1 MNVAKL
7 ILFVLF
13 FGMMASSC
21 KENAEKPSTT
31 QDEKSTDI
39 VDELKKEGYKEAIDP
54 EQVNPAEIINMRK
67 FAEEALKFRQSEEG
81 AQPWA
86 ILDVGVWEYQFKFEN
101 SKVTAEGETKGQ
113 WIDFDKDYTYK
124 YGYYDKVEGS
134 GKYYFNIE
142 TKQLL
147 ILDDDPM
154 KKPYEYIAKLH
165 NGHMVLMGTK
175 TYKDNAYQAK
185 LINVPHIPAKG

>member
-1 MNVAKL
+1 MVS
-7 ILFVLF
+7 VLY
-13 FGMMASSC
+13 
-21 KENAEKPSTT
+21 
-31 QDEKSTDI
+31 
-39 VDELKKEGYKEAIDP
+39 EGYKEAIDP

-67 FAEEALKFRQSEEG
+67 FAEEALKFRRSEEG